1 MRNIDLKD
9 ARGVVLHANCFHPP
23 VPDAGTLLTD
33 ETLVADAAAPH
44 LTVISPERCVDD
56 ELAHLTSIAMARVAS
71 DWFCAGADDPSIVA
85 GISAG
90 DLAGAEAIGTV
101 LLPAARGVLAMTAAL
116 DGGLEPSTLV
126 SVVPA
131 GDGRYARLET
141 LAADA
146 ALAAVRARLGSSIAI
161 ARIASDDARNSLLA
175 DKYAS
180 VRDPDF
186 LIQTSTRRWLSRAI
200 VLGLVNARACLGRR
214 NRPALLVVEYNPS
227 RHFARAYESRRSR
240 RWQLVCWP
248 AHPRDLVAIAK
259 AGDHALLP
267 RAPDLDRRARGARP
281 SLRERADAMNGRA
294 LCVAGVDLWPVV
306 REPLLELAERYS
318 RYIEA
323 FAGPLERELRRR
335 TVRAVLV
342 PFDTPAQARLVVRV
356 AQKMH
361 IPTFVLNDGFKADDI
376 QQEGMAADVA
386 LAWSEAIRDCYFS
399 RRANSAIVTGDP
411 RSERLPRIGVR
422 RRDERRVLVGAH
434 SFSPVD
440 LNCGRSD
447 AERFL
452 EQVLDGIAAAHGHV
466 NPSVVVKLHP
476 ADAQSY
482 YGTLLQRHAR
492 LAVELRTDGDVIEM
506 FDDCDVYVATY
517 STSLLEA
524 IAAGLPAIYYRVN
537 AQRLGPPFGGDD
549 FLASRSACTPAQL
562 AALLASREALAT
574 GPPDGWIEH
583 YLGPSTG
590 AVDRVLRAI
599 ETRID
604 P

>member
-1 MRNIDLKD
+1 M
-9 ARGVVLHANCFHPP
+9 
-23 VPDAGTLLTD
+23 GTLLTD

-44 LTVISPERCVDD
+44 LTAISPERSVDA
-56 ELAHLTSIAMARVAS
+56 ELAHLTSIAMSRAAT
-71 DWFCAGADDPSIVA
+71 DWFCVGADDPSIVA

-90 DLAGAEAIGTV
+90 DLASAEAIATV
-101 LLPAARGVLAMTAAL
+101 LLPAARGALAMTAAL
-116 DGGLEPSTLV
+116 DGGLDPSTLV

-131 GDGRYARLET
+131 GDGRYSRLET

-146 ALAAVRARLGSSIAI
+146 AVAAVRARLGSSIAV
-161 ARIASDDARNSLLA
+161 ARIASDDARNSLLV

-200 VLGLVNARACLGRR
+200 VLGLINARACLRRR
-214 NRPALLVVEYNPS
+214 NRPALLIVEYNPS
-227 RHFARAYESRRSR
+227 RHFARAYQARRSR
-240 RWQLVCWP
+240 RWRLVCWP
-248 AHPRDLVAIAK
+248 AHPSDLVAIAR

-267 RAPDLDRRARGARP
+267 RAPDLDCRAHGTRP
-281 SLRERADAMNGRA
+281 SLRKRADAMNGRA

-306 REPLLELAERYS
+306 REPLLELTERYS

-323 FAGPLERELRRR
+323 FASPLERELRRR
-335 TVRAVLV
+335 DVRGVLV

-356 AQKMH
+356 AQKMQ

-399 RRANSAIVTGDP
+399 RRPNSAIVTGNP
-411 RSERLPRIGVR
+411 RLERLSRIAAR
-422 RRDERRVLVGAH
+422 RRDAQRVLVGAH

-452 EQVLDGIAAAHGHV
+452 EQVLDGIAAAHDHV
-466 NPSVVVKLHP
+466 DPSVVVKLHP
-476 ADAQSY
+476 SDAQSY

-492 LAVELRTDGDVIEM
+492 LVVELRTRGDVIDM

-524 IAAGLPAIYYRVN
+524 IAAGLPAIYYQVN
-537 AQRLGPPFGGDD
+537 AQRLGPPFSDDD

-562 AALLASREALAT
+562 AALLADREALAT
-574 GPPDGWIEH
+574 GPPDDWIEH
-583 YLGPSTG
+583 YLGPATG
-590 AVDRVLRAI
+590 SVERVLRAI
-599 ETRID
+599 EMCID
-604 P
+604 A